1 MAFGCWHSQ
10 IKLLKRI
17 FDKTQTQISQRNISS
32 TAGAVSRR
40 VKILP
45 NKGPVVFFNASARL
59 GHLSLNAAFSL
70 LAAWGLRLAGV
81 PVVHFVCNQGM
92 SRCVL
97 GTNPDDPSQAPP
109 CAACVA
115 QSKRLYTQ
123 VELVWFNYSEE
134 KELREKINKLTV
146 PELMK
151 FDYKNQALGELVTPG
166 LRWALRRH
174 NLQDD
179 KDTRFLF
186 REYILS
192 AYNLG
197 REFEVFLE
205 KVDPQSVI
213 LFNGIMYPEA
223 MARWVSLK
231 RGIRVIT
238 HEVGLRPFSAF
249 FTEGQATAYP
259 MAIPENFE
267 LSAEQNKRLDAYL
280 EERFQG
286 RFTMAGIRFWPKM
299 QPLDENFLRKAANFK
314 HIVPVFTNVIFDT
327 SQVHANTIFEH
338 MFAWLDLILRLI
350 KTHPKTLFVI
360 RAHPDEARP
369 GSRKQSRESVRQWVL
384 ANKVNEL
391 PNVIFVD
398 SDEHL
403 SSYALIARA
412 HFVMVY
418 NSSIGLEASILGKP
432 VLCGGAARYTQYKTV
447 YFPTSPE
454 EYEHLAQTFLENDQV
469 DQPAEL
475 VREARRVLYFQL
487 FHTALPFEKYLD
499 AHRRMGYVHL
509 KSFPVDA
516 LLPANSPAIR
526 TIYDGVIS
534 GQAFL
539 V

>member
-1 MAFGCWHSQ
+1 
-10 IKLLKRI
+10 
-17 FDKTQTQISQRNISS
+17 
-32 TAGAVSRR
+32 
-40 VKILP
+40 
-45 NKGPVVFFNASARL
+45 
-59 GHLSLNAAFSL
+59 
-70 LAAWGLRLAGV
+70 
-81 PVVHFVCNQGM
+81 M

-97 GTNPDDPSQAPP
+97 GTNPDNPSQAPP

-115 QSKRLYTQ
+115 QSKRLYAQ
-123 VELVWFNYSEE
+123 AEVVWFNYSEE
-134 KELREKINKLTV
+134 KELGEKISKLTV
-146 PELMK
+146 PELVK
-151 FDYKNQALGELVTPG
+151 FEYKNQPLGELVTPG
-166 LRWALRRH
+166 LRWSLRRH
-174 NLQDD
+174 HLQDSEN
-179 KDTRFLF
+179 TRFLF

-192 AYNLG
+192 AYNFGL
-197 REFEVFLE
+197 EFEAFLE
-205 KVDPQSVI
+205 KVNPQAVV

-223 MARWVSLK
+223 MARWIAQR
-231 RGIRVIT
+231 RGIRAIT

-249 FTEGQATAYP
+249 LTEGQATAYP
-259 MAIPENFE
+259 MEIPENFE

-299 QPLDENFLRKAANFK
+299 QPLDENFLRRAANFTR
-314 HIVPVFTNVIFDT
+314 IVPVFTNVIFDT

-338 MFAWLDLILRLI
+338 MFAWLDLILGLI
-350 KTHPKTLFVI
+350 KTHPETFFVI

-369 GSRKQSRESVRQWVL
+369 GTRKRSRESVRQWVM

-398 SDEHL
+398 SDEYL
-403 SSYALIARA
+403 SSYALIAQA

-432 VLCGGAARYTQYKTV
+432 VLCGGAARYTQYETV
-447 YFPTSPE
+447 YFPASTT
-454 EYEHLAQTFLENDQV
+454 EYMHLAQTFLENDQV

-487 FHTALPFEKYLD
+487 FRTALPFEKYLD
-499 AHRRMGYVHL
+499 AHSRMGYVHL
-509 KSFPVDA
+509 KSFPLDA
-516 LLPANSPAIR
+516 LLPVNSPAIR
-526 TIYDGVIS
+526 AIYDGVVN